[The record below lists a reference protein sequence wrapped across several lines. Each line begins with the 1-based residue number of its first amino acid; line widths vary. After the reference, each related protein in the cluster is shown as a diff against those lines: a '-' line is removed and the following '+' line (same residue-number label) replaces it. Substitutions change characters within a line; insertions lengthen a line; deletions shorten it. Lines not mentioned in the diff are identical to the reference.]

1 MAFDADDVTHCDSL
15 SGATIGAPALSVP
28 PSLRPP
34 PRRRGRLLLALSTAA
49 GAAVLAG
56 ALLASA
62 HYARGSSGLRTS
74 DALEAP
80 RVEGQT
86 VSYSAGFA
94 AHAGIRTM
102 EVREA
107 EFAPFISVNGKA
119 SFDPERVASIGANAL
134 GTVRRVAKYEGDS
147 VKRGEV
153 LAEIGSPLQA
163 RMDAAAS
170 LRKSS
175 LPRGELGVSL
185 LRSPLDGMVIER
197 RIVTG
202 QSVRGERVVF
212 VVADL
217 DRLTLEVSL
226 DPAQA
231 RRLEVGDRVELRRD
245 AAAGGPTSASAN
257 GRVFELAA
265 ASGPGARVL
274 VRVAVDNHAR
284 SLRPGQAVTAK
295 IFAGQERALVVPN
308 RALAWIAGRPAVFV
322 ASGQNSASA
331 SAVTLGDCDGEQTEV
346 RVGLASGQRIVSDG
360 VPNLKEASFL

>member
-15 SGATIGAPALSVP
+15 SGASIGAAALSVP

-34 PRRRGRLLLALSTAA
+34 ARRHRRLLLALSTLAA
-49 GAAVLAG
+49 AAVLAG
-56 ALLASA
+56 ALVASA
-62 HYARGSSGLRTS
+62 HYARDSDLPTS
-74 DALEAP
+74 DALETP
-80 RVEGQT
+80 RVEGRT

-107 EFAPFISVNGKA
+107 AFAPIITASGKTT
-119 SFDPERVASIGANAL
+119 FDPERVASVGASAL

-170 LRKSS
+170 LRNSS
-175 LPRGELGVSL
+175 LPRGQLGVSQ
-185 LRSPLDGMVIER
+185 LRSPLDGIVIER
-197 RIVTG
+197 HIVTG

-226 DPAQA
+226 DAVQA
-231 RRLEVGDRVELRRD
+231 RRLEVGDRVELLRD
-245 AAAGGPTSASAN
+245 AGAGAASASAN
-257 GRVFELAA
+257 GRVFELAG
-265 ASGPGARVL
+265 ASSPGSAVI
-274 VRVAVDNHAR
+274 VRVGVDNHTR

-295 IFAGQERALVVPN
+295 IFAGQERALLIPN

-331 SAVTLGDCDGEQTEV
+331 AAVTLGDCDGEQTEV